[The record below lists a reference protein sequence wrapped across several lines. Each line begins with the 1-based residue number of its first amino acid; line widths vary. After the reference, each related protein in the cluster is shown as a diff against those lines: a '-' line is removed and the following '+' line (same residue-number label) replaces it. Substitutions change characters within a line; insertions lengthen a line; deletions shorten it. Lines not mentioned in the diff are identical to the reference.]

1 MKNENLIPRIGTT
14 VDLVLNPG
22 RIRRT
27 RIHDIIGNLFLLFD
41 SQHTFLADDGKQ
53 SAILSFLPV
62 EQPNT
67 RHGFDVVFVSL
78 PDDYNKNPHLHTV
91 FCVLK
96 TSATHQ
102 MELRMFPR
110 IAITGLRIALD
121 GEPLDILNVSA
132 GGAHL
137 CLKKKPLKPLRA
149 GDTVLL
155 ALTRYGEILEKK
167 AKIIRRWRV
176 QGFSGIEHIA
186 VKFLQPVDF

>member
-27 RIHDIIGNLFLLFD
+27 RIHDIIGNPF
-41 SQHTFLADDGKQ
+41 
-53 SAILSFLPV
+53 LSFLPV